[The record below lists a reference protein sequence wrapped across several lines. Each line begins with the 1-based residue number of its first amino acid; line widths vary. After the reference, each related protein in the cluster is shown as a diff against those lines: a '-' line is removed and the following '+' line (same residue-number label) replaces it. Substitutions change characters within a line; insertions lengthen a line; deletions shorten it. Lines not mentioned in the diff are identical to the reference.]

1 MTSSND
7 VQAGTDFFYT
17 EVGLLLDRFFPNV
30 SVTLTNKDPSYI
42 TPEVKRLLREKNTL
56 MRAGKV
62 DMAGALAQRIG
73 AAIGNSNAQSL
84 QDVSELSPK
93 DLWEKVRGVT
103 GKCRSVV
110 NESISISA
118 EELNQ
123 HYVSSS
129 TDSLYL
135 SPQVRTSCNNVNNKD
150 SPALIGEYTVFR
162 ELDKLKKI
170 ATGPDGLPYWFL
182 RLAAPAFVG
191 LCVIYLTYQS

>member
-93 DLWEKVRGVT
+93 DLWKKSETLQG
-103 GKCRSVV
+103 
-110 NESISISA
+110 
-118 EELNQ
+118 
-123 HYVSSS
+123 
-129 TDSLYL
+129 
-135 SPQVRTSCNNVNNKD
+135 NVD
-150 SPALIGEYTVFR
+150 QL
-162 ELDKLKKI
+162 
-170 ATGPDGLPYWFL
+170 
-182 RLAAPAFVG
+182 
-191 LCVIYLTYQS
+191 